1 MPPERIAVSWIAE
14 TDAALKLAKNA
25 SEVERQVADL
35 SEASESLGGLL
46 TELEGLVAGASVL
59 RPLGWAGTGTN
70 PELQS
75 NFEEAAR
82 TLGSR
87 PLNRLARS
95 LTAFEA
101 SARKGLLEC
110 WSQHAAER
118 LGNLSE
124 LQTLAGTLG
133 EVRSLQNLSRRLED
147 KIGYLAR
154 TQLDVPSIESVRL
167 LEEAEQILE
176 ELEESLQP
184 DSVRRFL
191 SAVAR
196 GGAPLEY
203 LTADVTDWLIGH
215 GAGNGFKIVA
225 GGSTTETSN
234 D

>member
-14 TDAALKLAKNA
+14 TDATLKLAKNA
-25 SEVERQVADL
+25 SEVERQLADL
-35 SEASESLGGLL
+35 SEASENFDGLL
-46 TELEGLVAGASVL
+46 TELKELVAGDSVL
-59 RPLGWAGTGTN
+59 RPLGWAGTDPG

-75 NFEEAAR
+75 NFQEATR

-101 SARKGLLEC
+101 STRTELLES

-118 LGNLSE
+118 LGNLTE

-133 EVRSLQNLSRRLED
+133 EVQSLQSLSRRLEE
-147 KIGYLAR
+147 KLGQLAQ
-154 TQLDVPSIESVRL
+154 TQLEVPSIESVRL
-167 LEEAEQILE
+167 LQEAEQILE
-176 ELEESLQP
+176 ELEQSLQP

-203 LTADVTDWLIGH
+203 LTADVTEWLNGYS
-215 GAGNGFKIVA
+215 AGNGFKIVA

>member
-14 TDAALKLAKNA
+14 TDATLKLAKNA

-35 SEASESLGGLL
+35 NEASESFGGLL
-46 TELEGLVAGASVL
+46 IQLEGLVAGASVL
-59 RPLGWAGTGTN
+59 RPLGWAGTA
-70 PELQS
+70 PSSELQS
-75 NFEEAAR
+75 NFAEAAR
-82 TLGSR
+82 TLGSH

-101 SARKGLLEC
+101 SARKMLLDT

-133 EVRSLQNLSRRLED
+133 EVQSLQSLSRRLEE
-147 KIGYLAR
+147 KLGQLAR
-154 TQLDVPSIESVRL
+154 TQLEVPSIESVRL

-176 ELEESLQP
+176 ELEQSLQP

-203 LTADVTDWLIGH
+203 LTADVTDWLNGH
-215 GAGNGFKIVA
+215 SAGNGFKIVA
-225 GGSTTETSN
+225 GGSTTETS
-234 D
+234 DD